1 MNGSGLHPVE
11 LILIVLFLLLALG
24 IVIPFCVTLWREVR
38 QAVRDWRQRNLQ
50 VRGPR

>member
-1 MNGSGLHPVE
+1 MNGETIHPVE

-38 QAVRDWRQRNLQ
+38 QTARDWRQRKLQ
-50 VRGPR
+50 LRGPR